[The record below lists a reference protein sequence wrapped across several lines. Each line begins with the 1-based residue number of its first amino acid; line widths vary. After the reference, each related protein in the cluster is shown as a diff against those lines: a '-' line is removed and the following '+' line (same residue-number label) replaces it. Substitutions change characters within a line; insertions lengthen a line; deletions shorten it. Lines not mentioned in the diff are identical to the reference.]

1 MDIVAAIDIKVSLDA
16 LPADVLQLV
25 PCAFGGILDL
35 VICLAASIHENVLQ
49 CIERPYCAMDN
60 VLQIW
65 MVHYPNGSFDQ
76 LVPNFIHLC
85 SIRNYLHFNSVVDPR
100 LSAFGAP
107 SIPRY
112 THKEW

>member
-1 MDIVAAIDIKVSLDA
+1 
-16 LPADVLQLV
+16 
-25 PCAFGGILDL
+25 
-35 VICLAASIHENVLQ
+35 
-49 CIERPYCAMDN
+49 
-60 VLQIW
+60 

-76 LVPNFIHLC
+76 LEPNFIHLC